1 MSFPIHKEKRNT
13 PPSPGTDGPK
23 KRVIAEIEANNMQ
36 NNPDDLKQMQDSME
50 NGDTEVSKLD
60 RGILIAIEK
69 LLKPIR
75 DDMKDLLVT
84 QRELKDELT
93 LSEQLES
100 ENKKLASRIEI
111 VEKEKRELLSRVMNL
126 KKKLL
131 ESNLIF
137 NGIKE
142 GPWEMDSMRQEKVY
156 LAISEMIIG

>member
-1 MSFPIHKEKRNT
+1 MSFPICKEKRNT

-23 KRVIAEIEANNMQ
+23 KRVITEIEANNMQ
-36 NNPDDLKQMQDSME
+36 NNPDDLKQMQDSVE
-50 NGDTEVSKLD
+50 NGDTEVSELD

-75 DDMKDLLVT
+75 NDMKDLLVT

-93 LSEQLES
+93 LSKQLES
-100 ENKKLASRIEI
+100 KNKKLTSRIEI

-142 GPWEMDSMRQEKVY
+142 EPWETDSMRQEKVH